1 MLINTIIK
9 ISNRNQHKYSKII
22 LPQYKLIKNDEN
34 NIITDLLTSL
44 KLV

>member
-9 ISNRNQHKYSKII
+9 ISNRNQYKYSKII